1 MCKKWLKKKPD
12 GTHWCETTNQSIL
25 PLGVPAS
32 VSVSVSTSVSEASD
46 ESDSISVS
54 YSLSETAPGPRSP
67 GSLAEF
73 CALSPPSSSS
83 LKK

>member
-1 MCKKWLKKKPD
+1 M
-12 GTHWCETTNQSIL
+12 TTISSL

-32 VSVSVSTSVSEASD
+32 VSVSVSASVSEASD

-54 YSLSETAPGPRSP
+54 YSLSEMAPGPRSP

-73 CALSPPSSSS
+73 CPLSTASSPSKYSFYF
-83 LKK
+83 